1 VRRQNMVVPLQDG
14 GRVCIVG
21 GGPSGSFAAL
31 HLLKMAKARGL
42 TLDVVIFEPHDPFSS
57 PGPRSCKG
65 CAGIVSSGLVHN
77 LASLG
82 LTVPPDVIQ
91 SELRAYVIHMFG
103 QVTTVSQPDPAR
115 RIFSVYRGSGPRQHA
130 GPPLASFDKF
140 LLASACGSGAS
151 HVAERVRYVTLEDGR
166 PVVHVD
172 GRHFPAD
179 MLVLATGVNS
189 RPPLDD
195 AFGYTAPQTLVMVQ
209 DELVRPLNW
218 PDYKV
223 AGFFGQPP
231 GLVFGAMVPKAGY
244 LNVSLLWPDAGAGA
258 IERFYAAQQEAL
270 LRFFPDGPRS
280 LCSCNPHIVARPAP
294 RYCGP
299 RWVAVG
305 DADVARLYK
314 DGMNLAFLSAQAAMR
329 SALEH
334 GIGSEDLRA
343 GYGPYVRQVAHD
355 NAYGRA
361 LYALS
366 SRALRLPNLA
376 MAWLACMRAETGLPV
391 KRRLQS
397 RIMWG
402 LLTGD
407 ESYQALFRLLVRPR
421 GLWRLARSLAATRRS
436 TP

>member
-1 VRRQNMVVPLQDG
+1 MGVPLQDG

-21 GGPSGSFAAL
+21 GGPAGSFAAL
-31 HLLKMAKARGL
+31 HVLKMACARGL
-42 TLDVVIFEPHDPFSS
+42 TLDVVIFEPHDPFSL
-57 PGPRSCKG
+57 PGPHSCKG

-91 SELRAYVIHMFG
+91 SELHAYVIHMFG
-103 QVTTVSQPDPAR
+103 QVATVSQPDPAR
-115 RIFSVYRGSGPRQHA
+115 RILSVYRGAGPRRHS
-130 GPPLASFDKF
+130 GPPLASFDSF
-140 LLASACGSGAS
+140 LLASACRSGAS
-151 HVAERVRYVTLEDGR
+151 HVAARVRHVTLEDGR

-172 GRHFPAD
+172 GRSFPAD
-179 MLVLATGVNS
+179 LLVLATGVNS

-209 DELVRPLNW
+209 DEVVRPPDW

-223 AGFFGQPP
+223 AGFFGQPT
-231 GLVFGAMVPKAGY
+231 GLVFGAMVPKHDY

-258 IERFYAAQQEAL
+258 IERFYTAQQDAL
-270 LRFFPDGPRS
+270 LHFFPDGPRS
-280 LCSCNPHIVARPAP
+280 LCGCNPRIVVRPAP
-294 RYCGP
+294 RYCGA

-305 DADVARLYK
+305 DAAVARLYK
-314 DGMNLAFLSAQAAMR
+314 DGINSAFLTAQAAMR
-329 SALEH
+329 TALER
-334 GIGSEDLRA
+334 GVGSEDLRA
-343 GYGPYVRQVAHD
+343 GYGPYVRHVAHD
-355 NAYGRA
+355 NAYGLA

-376 MAWLACMRAETGLPV
+376 MAWLACMQAETGLPV
-391 KRRLQS
+391 KRRVQS

-407 ESYQALFRLLVRPR
+407 ESYQALFRLLIQPR
-421 GLWRLARSLAATRRS
+421 GLWRLARRLAVTRRS
-436 TP
+436 TR